1 MLSYL
6 ARRTVTSVV
15 VLLGLVL
22 ATFLIVRLV
31 PGDPVIAL
39 LGPRAGP
46 EAIARTRHTLGLDQS
61 LPRQLVTFVTRI
73 FHGDLG
79 RSVPLNEPATTAIAG
94 RVAPSAYLIVYGLVV
109 AIVVG
114 VPLAIVSALRPHG
127 VVDHVVRFVTTFA
140 FAMPTFWLGL
150 MLALLFGLELRW
162 LPVSGY
168 GSGVGGIIRSLTLP
182 AITLGLSL
190 TVVVVR
196 TLRTNLL
203 EVLKTEYIEAAT
215 SRGLSKSRIV
225 VRHALRNAVMSTIAI
240 LSVDIGFLI
249 GGTVVIEAVFQLP
262 GLGTLLLQSVQRR
275 DYALI
280 QAISLLAG
288 TAVVVVGLLADLLQA
303 ALDPRVALASR

>member
-6 ARRTVTSVV
+6 SRRVVTSAI

-31 PGDPVIAL
+31 PGDPVRAL
-39 LGPRAGP
+39 LGPRATP
-46 EAIARTRHTLGLDQS
+46 QAIVRTRHTLGLDES
-61 LPRQLVTFVTRI
+61 LPHQLVAFVGNI
-73 FHGDLG
+73 LHGDFG
-79 RSVPLNEPATTAIAG
+79 RSIFFNEPASTAIAN
-94 RVAPSAYLIVYGLVV
+94 RIAPSAYLIVYGLLV
-109 AIVVG
+109 ALVIG
-114 VPLAIVSALRPHG
+114 VPLAIASALRPNG

-150 MLALLFGLELRW
+150 MLALLFGLELQW

-168 GSGVGGIIRSLTLP
+168 ASGAGGIIRSLTLP
-182 AITLGLSL
+182 AVTLGLSL

-196 TLRTNLL
+196 TLRTSLL
-203 EVLKTEYIEAAT
+203 DVLRTEYIEAAQ
-215 SRGLSKSRIV
+215 SRGLSQARVIA
-225 VRHALRNAVMSTIAI
+225 RHALRNAVMSTIAI

-262 GLGTLLLQSVQRR
+262 GLGSLLLQSVQRR

-280 QAISLLAG
+280 QAIALLAG
-288 TAVVVVGLLADLLQA
+288 AAVVIVGLIADVVQA
-303 ALDPRVALASR
+303 VLDPRIALGAR

>member
-6 ARRTVTSVV
+6 VRRVITSII
-15 VLLGLVL
+15 VLFGLIL

-39 LGPRAGP
+39 LGPRATP
-46 EAIARTRHTLGLDQS
+46 EAIIQTRHTLGLDKS
-61 LPRQLVTFVTRI
+61 IPRQLVTFIGQVL
-73 FHGDLG
+73 HGNFG
-79 RSVPLNEPATTAIAG
+79 RSIPLNEPASTAISA
-94 RVAPSAYLIVYGLVV
+94 RVAPSLYLILYGLLV
-109 AIVVG
+109 AIVLG
-114 VPLAIVSALRPHG
+114 VPLAIVAALRPHG
-127 VVDHVVRFVTTFA
+127 VVDHAVRLLTTFA

-150 MLALLFGLELRW
+150 MLALLFGLELKW

-168 GSGVGGIIRSLTLP
+168 GSGFGGIIRSLTLP
-182 AITLGLSL
+182 AVTLGLSL

-196 TLRTNLL
+196 TLRTSLL
-203 EVLKTEYIEAAT
+203 EVLRTEYIEAARSRGMST
-215 SRGLSKSRIV
+215 SRVV

-262 GLGTLLLQSVQRR
+262 GLGSLLLQSVQRR

-288 TAVVVVGLLADLLQA
+288 AAVVIVGLLADLLQA
-303 ALDPRVALASR
+303 ALDPRVGLAAQ